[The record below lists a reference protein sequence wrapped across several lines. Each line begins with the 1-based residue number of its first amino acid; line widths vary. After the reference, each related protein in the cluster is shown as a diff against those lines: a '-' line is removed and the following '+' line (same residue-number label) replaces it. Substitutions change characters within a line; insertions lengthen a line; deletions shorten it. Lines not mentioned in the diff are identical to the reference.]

1 MRKLLFFLAI
11 ETIVREWC
19 GLFILFE
26 GQLFDRL
33 NYLKFVKKCGNYQ
46 CAMDDVLTLA
56 ANLLK
61 ELSPVVPFTQLKKI
75 FLTISTDIAANISR
89 ECIESLKASIG
100 TINA

>member
-1 MRKLLFFLAI
+1 
-11 ETIVREWC
+11 
-19 GLFILFE
+19 
-26 GQLFDRL
+26 
-33 NYLKFVKKCGNYQ
+33 
-46 CAMDDVLTLA
+46 MDDVLTLA

-100 TINA
+100 TINAQKDSIFIKYLHNCVIKLSIIILRCMVSWNEQQLH